1 MDNPDLYCVKCS
13 IGLGFGPRATI
24 DKKDYCNGCAVYL
37 LRARV
42 AELESQPAQTMPVKR
57 TVREAVNDDVD

>member
-1 MDNPDLYCVKCS
+1 
-13 IGLGFGPRATI
+13 
-24 DKKDYCNGCAVYL
+24 L